1 MKTSACT
8 TPVGTMSKSVKKE
21 PGWESVRQ
29 SRAFCRFSSVSYLG
43 IGALFH
49 SRHGDFKVL
58 RMWSVHS
65 AETTG
70 GDCFRLGMWCRPGRL
85 RHFPISRRKWTRN
98 RRRHD
103 RRTTEHGEPVRK
115 VAHGKVWIPKV
126 KCRIQVSGLPQ
137 DFLIP
142 AIR

>member
-65 AETTG
+65 AKTTG
-70 GDCFRLGMWCRPGRL
+70 SDCFRLGMWCPPENLDTKSQMSNSSLELENGAKIL
-85 RHFPISRRKWTRN
+85 
-98 RRRHD
+98 
-103 RRTTEHGEPVRK
+103 
-115 VAHGKVWIPKV
+115 
-126 KCRIQVSGLPQ
+126 QVSAVSCRVRLFQP
-137 DFLIP
+137 
-142 AIR
+142 IRSRHSSVL